1 MEVGKGGL
9 EDLRAGWK
17 IRDEG
22 WMILLM
28 RGPEAQR
35 LS

>member
-1 MEVGKGGL
+1 MEVSKGGL
-9 EDLRAGWK
+9 EDQRAGGQ

-22 WMILLM
+22 WMMLLM

-35 LS
+35 LG